1 MPNVCAEKG
10 QSARIKE
17 PVYLSAGKMRQRL
30 NATYVPWENALHTW
44 KRLTETM
51 VIVQE
56 TLMKNFLHRPDT
68 MKDEGALEWGSAY
81 IEPHTAF
88 RPKQFWRRVRTD
100 HLLESQRHY
109 IRMCFKGSEN
119 DVYDDWFPPG
129 WRKRLKE
136 ASQSEHQAQKSASVA
151 VPEDQTR
158 EDRALSQGARTTER
172 LRPMPTILW
181 TDSSGSSSTS
191 FSRSASSRQALLQES
206 IRGDSIISSDPTQSS
221 ARTLQLDRI
230 LGEALARHNEE
241 VERNEAAQALTQPP
255 QQGPDAALAAATA
268 RTLQHQAL
276 FREVIARR
284 RQDDVATLQE
294 LMARRRDED
303 VGRFE
308 AVLAPRITTCL
319 LYTSPSPRDRG

>member
-1 MPNVCAEKG
+1 MRPASDRPEFLTNSVDNFRRRWSRIYPIFAMTTWNDRHRAFEGISDQLWLECLPNVCAEKG

-136 ASQSEHQAQKSASVA
+136 ASQSEHQTQKSASVA

-181 TDSSGSSSTS
+181 TDSSGSSSSS
-191 FSRSASSRQALLQES
+191 FSRSASSRQAFLFYF
-206 IRGDSIISSDPTQSS
+206 ICIIK
-221 ARTLQLDRI
+221 
-230 LGEALARHNEE
+230 
-241 VERNEAAQALTQPP
+241 
-255 QQGPDAALAAATA
+255 
-268 RTLQHQAL
+268 
-276 FREVIARR
+276 
-284 RQDDVATLQE
+284 
-294 LMARRRDED
+294 
-303 VGRFE
+303 
-308 AVLAPRITTCL
+308 
-319 LYTSPSPRDRG
+319 